1 MAIGG
6 ILRQG
11 VKTANNVVNI
21 ASVKA
26 WWFVCHDNLEAAA
39 ETTGLLQPYAIATS
53 AFHWVKVP
61 DGATRVLIRARND
74 AAATTFTT
82 SPVVRIIGMD
92 GTPTDAGAFTGTTGD
107 ANFGEP
113 TRLDNVDANATGVTL
128 TLAATLNL
136 EDGSYEYSDPPDL
149 TGYDLKGCSYV
160 GMAVETAANV
170 TGGALNGVVGQM
182 RFLN

>member
-6 ILRQG
+6 ILNQG
-11 VKTANNVVNI
+11 VKTSGAPVNI
-21 ASVKA
+21 SSVKGF
-26 WWFVCHDNLEAAA
+26 WFVCHDNLEAAA
-39 ETTGLLQPYAIATS
+39 ETTGLLQPFGITTS
-53 AFHWVKVP
+53 SFHWVKVP
-61 DGATRVLIRARND
+61 DGATRVLVRARND

-92 GTPTDAGAFTGTTGD
+92 GVPTDAGSFSGTAGN

-113 TRLDNVDANATGVTL
+113 TRLDNADANAAGVTL
-128 TLAATLNL
+128 TLAATTNL
-136 EDGSYEYSDPPDL
+136 EDASYEYGDPPDL

-160 GMAVETAANV
+160 GMVVETAANV
-170 TGGALNGVVGQM
+170 TGGAAHGVVGQM